1 MSTDRIQHEIEHGKK
16 ISANA
21 ESVWNWSS
29 PAGMVRAERRA
40 DFFVSEG
47 KIQASDKVLEIGCG
61 TGLFTKKVYDK
72 TKAQIT
78 AIDISPELLEQAKV
92 KLPEAEFLVE
102 DAMNM
107 KYDDNTFDVVFG
119 SSVLHHLDM
128 EKAMTELFRV
138 LKPGGRF
145 VFAEPNMINPQI
157 FVQKNIPFIKKM
169 LGDSPDETAIVRW
182 KFKNMMNKIGYKN
195 VNIFPYDFLHPIT
208 PKPMIGL
215 VNGVGKAIEKIPV
228 LKEIAGSVV
237 IFGTK

>member
-47 KIQASDKVLEIGCG
+47 KIQATDKVLEIGCG

-138 LKPGGRF
+138 LKPGGRL